1 MDSLVVEHLGKCYRS
16 GGPSTTRKG
25 GALRDRVGR
34 LFGRTPA
41 PDDAAAAQEFWALRD
56 VSFRVQPG
64 TVLGVIGANG
74 TGKTTLL
81 KIIARVITP
90 TTGRVV
96 GVGRVVSLLELG
108 AGFDPELAARENI
121 LMNAAVL
128 GIPRAVALRRMD
140 DILAFAEVERFVD
153 NPLKYYSSGMYL
165 RLAFSAAI
173 NMDPQILLADEI
185 LAVGDQVFQ
194 QRCLE
199 RVAEGGR
206 SGLTVLFVSHDM
218 DAILRVCTRVI
229 WINAGQ
235 IVRDGDP
242 EEVVDEYQGATWA
255 RADATRNERG
265 RRRNRLAE
273 IASVRLASAA
283 GREIGGARTD
293 EDTYVKILVRADKP
307 RLTVRAALDLTA
319 RNQLLFRVADPEK
332 RVLAEAGYYE
342 ILVKIPAHLLAET
355 SYSATVNCTIG
366 REGEE
371 REFPLTIYN
380 ALKFVAYANEM
391 PTTPDPDALERT
403 PLIAPQLEWMH
414 RKLADASGA
423 GA

>member
-1 MDSLVVEHLGKCYRS
+1 MDSLVVEHLGKCYPR
-16 GGPSTTRKG
+16 GDVSTG
-25 GALRDRVGR
+25 IGSLRDRVRG
-34 LFGRTPA
+34 LFGRAPA
-41 PDDAAAAQEFWALRD
+41 PAADTTKSEDFWALRD

-81 KIIARVITP
+81 KIIARVIAP

-108 AGFDPELAARENI
+108 AGFDPDLPARENI
-121 LMNAAVL
+121 LMNAAML
-128 GIPRAVALRRMD
+128 GIPKSVALRRMD
-140 DILAFAEVERFVD
+140 DIIAFAEVEKFVE

-199 RVAEGGR
+199 RVEEGGR
-206 SGLTVLFVSHDM
+206 KGLTVLFVSHDM
-218 DAILRVCTRVI
+218 DAILRVCNRAI
-229 WINAGQ
+229 WLNAGQ

-242 EEVVDEYQGATWA
+242 EEVVDEYQSATWA

-265 RRRNRLAE
+265 RRQNRLAE
-273 IASVRLASAA
+273 IASVRLVSAA
-283 GREIGGARTD
+283 GREIGGARID
-293 EDTYVKILVRADKP
+293 EDTYVKILLRADKP

-332 RVLAEAGYYE
+332 RVLRETGFYE
-342 ILVKIPAHLLAET
+342 ILVRIPAHLLAET

-366 REGEE
+366 REGETH
-371 REFPLTIYN
+371 EFPLTVYN
-380 ALKFVAYANEM
+380 AVKFVAYAKEM
-391 PTTPDPDALERT
+391 GSTPAGDGLERT

-414 RKLADASGA
+414 RKVTDAA